1 MTRPIISKNTYYSGG
16 LKAMSRLLFSNDD
29 APVFSY
35 VAVAWADDIAL
46 GLGSQNV
53 GSKSKAPACPS
64 CLMLLTPG
72 MICVSF
78 ILVMNS

>member
-1 MTRPIISKNTYYSGG
+1 MTRPRPIISKNTYYTGG

-35 VAVAWADDIAL
+35 LAVAWADDIAL

-53 GSKSKAPACPS
+53 GSKSSKLAPYPWDDLRVIYS
-64 CLMLLTPG
+64 
-72 MICVSF
+72 SHE
-78 ILVMNS
+78 

>member
-53 GSKSKAPACPS
+53 GSKSKVPCLPLLGAPYPWDD
-64 CLMLLTPG
+64 L
-72 MICVSF
+72 CVIYS
-78 ILVMNS
+78 SHE

>member
-35 VAVAWADDIAL
+35 LAVAWADDIAL

-53 GSKSKAPACPS
+53 GSKSKAPA
-64 CLMLLTPG
+64 LLA
-72 MICVSF
+72 
-78 ILVMNS
+78 